1 MTFKLAG
8 KSNWENIAFYLIEK
22 YVTGGS
28 HIVYRQDIF
37 SDPDLYFFAEK
48 FAPLFLH
55 KNKPRHPEETLQR
68 TLQNLRDKGY
78 LDFLGQGEYRLT
90 KEGRAIMESEE
101 YNKFCGI
108 YQGIKKKWTST
119 D

>member
-1 MTFKLAG
+1 MTFKLTG

-22 YVTGGS
+22 YVES
-28 HIVYRQDIF
+28 ESNIVYRQDVF
-37 SDPDLYFFAEK
+37 SDADLYFFSEQ

-55 KNKPRHPEETLQR
+55 KQKPKHPEETLQR

-90 KEGRAIMESEE
+90 KEGRSILRSDE
-101 YNKFCGI
+101 YKNFCDI
-108 YQGIKKKWTST
+108 YQGIKKKLTSSN
-119 D
+119 

>member
-1 MTFKLAG
+1 MALKLVG
-8 KSNWENIAFYLIEK
+8 KSNWEMIAFYLIEK
-22 YVTGGS
+22 HVESGS
-28 HIVYRQDIF
+28 TVVYRQDIF
-37 SDPDLYFFAEK
+37 SDPDLYFFSDK

-55 KNKPRHPEETLQR
+55 KKKPKHPEETLQR

-90 KEGRAIMESEE
+90 KEGRAIMESED
-101 YNKFCGI
+101 YAKFCEI
-108 YQGIKKKWTST
+108 YKVIKEQLIST